1 VTDPFGVPINPKETH
16 IRLRPVWSVDRD
28 YGTSFHN
35 NYATGIPYD
44 VYLLEV
50 SANASSG
57 QSRLVAIDREEVH
70 ITVGLFNR
78 VVEGLENLNVLCGTV
93 NPLPRRADSMSVRL
107 VGLYAEYANEGL
119 VDEAGRYQIGD
130 VPFGSF
136 LLLVIDDGQIV
147 DSRRFNSGVC
157 LSTRRCTVDIQL
169 PGKPIH

>member
-1 VTDPFGVPINPKETH
+1 MRALFCCFLISLVVFALTSTVQTEPTCQTASVTLRVTDPFGVPINPKETH

-93 NPLPRRADSMSVRL
+93 NPLDRKSV
-107 VGLYAEYANEGL
+107 V
-119 VDEAGRYQIGD
+119 
-130 VPFGSF
+130 
-136 LLLVIDDGQIV
+136 
-147 DSRRFNSGVC
+147 
-157 LSTRRCTVDIQL
+157 
-169 PGKPIH
+169 